1 MFPVLILFHRP
12 SLVPKIV
19 EMLELGKKI
28 QRQSQEKHCTVS
40 FNSAF
45 KKVFFCLNFSFY
57 LLLLGNVKILLCPA
71 NLLSL
76 T

>member
-1 MFPVLILFHRP
+1 MFPVLILFQRP

-45 KKVFFCLNFSFY
+45 KKVFFLSQFFF
-57 LLLLGNVKILLCPA
+57 LLISTWQCKDSIM
-71 NLLSL
+71 SS
-76 T
+76 